1 MGRPNINDQYIR
13 GGGIIMKDLKIKIE
27 GSGDKNMIIFALEEA
42 AAVMR
47 NTPTTEL
54 EAGVKWNDGIILTE
68 ISEDE

>member
-1 MGRPNINDQYIR
+1 
-13 GGGIIMKDLKIKIE
+13 MKDLKIKIE